1 MMLKRVNWIACP
13 LVVLGCLL
21 VAAAASANMFPQSVA
36 SGDPHPDSVVLWTH
50 LDNPATPDAL
60 RVEVATD
67 YGFQNI
73 VASRDLVAMEE
84 YDWVVKVRIDGL
96 QPYTTYYYRF
106 VYGTGAAMEMSR
118 VGRTKTA
125 PSPDMDVP
133 VRFAVVYCQDYI
145 GRYYNTYLKLLRDHD
160 QDIDFVAFLGDYV
173 YETTGD
179 PEFQTPDPSR
189 RMEFDDVEGAI
200 ALGDPANPYYAAASL
215 SNYRQLYRTY
225 RSDEVLQQ
233 VHERWPMIAI
243 WDDHEYSDDA
253 WGATATYFNGRANEY
268 NEVRKRNAEQAFFE
282 WVPTEIGLGND
293 GALDINASILYPN
306 TRIYRDFLFGRNLHV
321 VLPDY
326 RTYRPD
332 HLVPEDAFPGT
343 IAVDEAAMTEL
354 LTEPVWQA
362 VRGSFD
368 PYVDMDVLG
377 AAFPIFKQ
385 TASLIAAQAYMMED
399 PTLDI
404 SSAVGIAEEALT
416 GNISTTYLNGLFNA
430 AGIPPIFT
438 PAITAALP
446 RGISYLYVGKQ
457 SLYSSAGSR
466 YQYLWD
472 TFNLLAA
479 YRYLSTGGA
488 AQEAYGGAQT
498 AWLQGTMLQSPATW
512 KVLVSSVMLTPLL
525 VDFTNPLIAAQL
537 PPGFPDMLRTRLGI
551 TADQW
556 DGFPQKKLEILGL
569 LGVVPN
575 SVVLSGDIHATFV
588 TDHTNG
594 IYEFTSSAISSA
606 TIGDEVARRI
616 ASDPILSRI
625 PGIDQLVENLAAL
638 LQVSTLNDQVT
649 PSDIVYANTYAHGFS
664 VVEADPEAFR
674 ITLYEIPSSE
684 IFTSYYDN
692 PEALDTLFQ
701 TLNFRVQDGQ
711 LIPGG

>member
-1 MMLKRVNWIACP
+1 MLNRVKWIACP
-13 LVVLGCLL
+13 LVVLVCLW
-21 VAAAASANMFPQSVA
+21 VAATASANMFPQSVA

-50 LDNPATPDAL
+50 LDNPDVPDAL

-67 YGFQNI
+67 DGFQDI

-106 VYGTGAAMEMSR
+106 VYGTGAAIEMSR

-160 QDIDFVAFLGDYV
+160 QDIDFVVHLGDTI

-179 PEFQTPDPSR
+179 PSFQTPDPER
-189 RMEFDDVEGAI
+189 RIEFEDLEGAI
-200 ALGDPANPYYAAASL
+200 ALGDPADPYYAAASL
-215 SNYRQLYRTY
+215 SNYREIYRTY
-225 RSDEVLQQ
+225 RSDEVYQQ
-233 VHERWPMIAI
+233 VHERWPMIVI
-243 WDDHEYSDDA
+243 WDDHEYSNDA
-253 WGATATYFNGRANEY
+253 WGANATYFNGRVDEFDEA
-268 NEVRKRNAEQAFFE
+268 RKRNAEQAFFE
-282 WVPTEIGLGND
+282 WMPTEIGLGDD
-293 GALDINASILYPN
+293 GTLDINASVLWPN
-306 TRIYRDFLFGRNLHV
+306 TKIYRDYLFGRNLHL
-321 VLPDY
+321 VLTDY

-332 HLVPEDAFPGT
+332 HIVPEDAFPGT

-362 VRGSFD
+362 VRGNFD
-368 PYVDMDVLG
+368 PYVNMDVLG

-404 SSAVGIAEEALT
+404 SSAVGVAEDALT
-416 GNISTTYLNGLFNA
+416 GNVSTTYLNGLFDA
-430 AGIPPIFT
+430 AGIPPVFT
-438 PAITAALP
+438 PAITAGLP

-457 SLYSSAGSR
+457 SLYSSIGSR
-466 YQYLWD
+466 NQFLWD

-479 YRYLSTGGA
+479 HRYLSTGGA

-512 KVLVSSVMLTPLL
+512 KVLGSSVMLTPLL
-525 VDFTNPLIAAQL
+525 VDFTNPVIAAML
-537 PPGFPDMLRTRLGI
+537 PDNFPDYLRTRIGI
-551 TADQW
+551 TADQY
-556 DGFPQKKLEILGL
+556 DGFPQKKLELLGL

-575 SVVLSGDIHATFV
+575 SVIISGDIHATFV
-588 TDHTNG
+588 TDHG
-594 IYEFTSSAISSA
+594 GGVYEFTSSAISSS
-606 TIGDEVARRI
+606 TIGDEVAGRI
-616 ASDPILSRI
+616 DEILP
-625 PGIDQLVENLAAL
+625 PGPGTDLLLENLATL
-638 LQVSTLNDQVT
+638 LQISTIDDPYT
-649 PSDIVYANTYAHGFS
+649 TSDIVYANTWAHGFQ
-664 VVEADPEAFR
+664 VVEAGPEALLV
-674 ITLYEIPSSE
+674 TLYEIPSDE
-684 IFTSYYDN
+684 IFTSYYDD
-692 PEALDTLFQ
+692 PETLDSLFETLS
-701 TLNFRVQDGQ
+701 FRVQDGE